1 MKNLKIKLAS
11 GKNVTLEAFHMTT
24 TYEGLLAGEPAK
36 EMNEKIIDNL
46 SYPKNWGVR
55 KSYIEK
61 SNMYLSEDVLKP
73 LVFSAWLSAKP
84 INDKEKKFD
93 GSEIIVMWLG
103 DTIKDKNIEKLIVSG
118 LGHFDWDKHANNFQ
132 F

>member
-11 GKNVTLEAFHMTT
+11 GKDVTLEAFHMTT

-36 EMNEKIIDNL
+36 ELNEKIIDNL

-55 KSYIEK
+55 KSYTEK
-61 SNMYLSEDVLKP
+61 SNMYLSKLVLKP
-73 LVFSAWLSAKP
+73 LVFSARLSAEP
-84 INDKEKKFD
+84 VNDKGKQFD
-93 GSEIIVMWLG
+93 GSEIIVIWLG
-103 DTIKDKNIEKLIVSG
+103 ETIRDINIEELIVSG